1 MYNNAL
7 FRHLAMVYRGK
18 INDMDLTRL
27 DWGHTDIE
35 RLHEGHVGG
44 QFWSIYYPCDRT
56 QDNQILGALEAIDVT
71 KRMINKYPKT
81 FQFVTNTHQ
90 YQKAQKHHR
99 IASMMGVEGGQMI
112 DNSLAVLRQFYDLG
126 VRYMTVNY
134 IYTKVM
140 ILVSKKH
147 SIVDTQ
153 LSYTLGRI
161 MLRCQPTTL

>member
-1 MYNNAL
+1 
-7 FRHLAMVYRGK
+7 MVYKGK

-90 YQKAQKHHR
+90 YKKAQKHHR

-126 VRYMTVNY
+126 VRYMTVKY
-134 IYTKVM
+134 IYKGDEM
-140 ILVSKKH
+140 WFLKAFYS
-147 SIVDTQ
+147 
-153 LSYTLGRI
+153 
-161 MLRCQPTTL
+161 